1 MNIKTIHTSDKEVS
15 AKALFKGDLGTAT
28 AIQLQE
34 NGVLKEHITKTP
46 ALLLCIVGEVIY
58 EDETKKIV
66 ELGEGDYVNIQP
78 NIKHWL
84 KGNTRSHLILIK

>member
-1 MNIKTIHTSDKEVS
+1 MNIKTIHAGNKEVS
-15 AKALFKGDLGTAT
+15 AKVLFKGDIGTAT

-46 ALLLCIVGEVIY
+46 ALLLCIVGIVIY
-58 EDETKKIV
+58 EDETKKTV
-66 ELGEGDYVNIQP
+66 ELAEGDYVNIQP

-84 KGNTRSHLILIK
+84 RGQTNSHLILLK

>member
-1 MNIKTIHTSDKEVS
+1 MNIKTIHTGDKLVS
-15 AKALFKGDLGTAT
+15 AITLFKSEIGTAT

-34 NGVLKEHITKTP
+34 NGVLKEHITQTP
-46 ALLLCIVGEVIY
+46 ALLLCIIGKATY
-58 EDETKKIV
+58 EDETKKTV
-66 ELGEGDYVNIQP
+66 ELGEGDYLIIFP